1 MGEHIFPTFSQKAID
16 FWRSIIGDDFR
27 PLYYRHGNLTDIG
40 LLPHVD
46 TVEEFR
52 IILSSKDFDKFYRSR
67 KKHCDL
73 EKNAKLTK
81 EKLIRA
87 RGSWFVDHILGTY
100 ALKRQNLDWSGVKD
114 QHVTSYLKPL
124 LEMGHIFDSDK
135 EFGPDLVKRRDLS
148 NLVKLMDAKSIST
161 EWNIKNFDI
170 QGRWSGYEGA
180 YYPRLGCG
188 QISSAI
194 YQQFWRLGEPHT
206 LIVILNHWI
215 PMINQSKQ

>member
-1 MGEHIFPTFSQKAID
+1 M
-16 FWRSIIGDDFR
+16 
-27 PLYYRHGNLTDIG
+27 
-40 LLPHVD
+40 
-46 TVEEFR
+46 
-52 IILSSKDFDKFYRSR
+52 
-67 KKHCDL
+67 

-114 QHVTSYLKPL
+114 QHVTSYLNPL

-170 QGRWSGYEGA
+170 KVDGVVTKALITPDWDVAKFPLQY
-180 YYPRLGCG
+180 
-188 QISSAI
+188 INSS
-194 YQQFWRLGEPHT
+194 
-206 LIVILNHWI
+206 
-215 PMINQSKQ
+215 